1 LLNQIWNFS
10 SGNKIYFSKNEIE
23 FDNIVVSN
31 REQSIQLDG
40 TISSN
45 SDQVAHLKIKDLNLE
60 TVNTLLPRYNL
71 GGTLNADIDLKDL
84 FQDLDVNGDVHINN
98 FSIDKFLVG
107 NVTGNSRWDHIQRKL
122 LLDVALERN
131 DEVTIGLEGY
141 ILPETDHNKEEVK
154 LEANLDNAD
163 LEMLGPLVKGF
174 MSNLSGKVTG
184 TFTIE
189 GTLKNLL
196 VSGMANVKRGKFKID
211 YLGTTYYFE
220 DDIYLDPN
228 NIGFKKMKIKDEY
241 GNPGIINGGIA
252 HDGFK
257 NFIVDISGKMN
268 HFNVLKT
275 TEKDNELFYG
285 DAYVSG
291 DFSVLGPFEDLEITA
306 NAQSNKGTKIYIPLN
321 SYEGSIEKQSFITFV
336 DKHKFNSKKDKDSVD
351 LSGIKLDFNFEVTPD
366 AYAEIIF
373 DKRTGDY
380 IRGYGNG
387 NIKMTIDTRGD
398 FNMYGNYRILK
409 GGYNYTLAGLPIKEF
424 AISKN
429 STITWTGDPYGGI
442 LDVQAY
448 FESKIPIT
456 PLIDDSIRRKQEVG
470 RTHPVKVLL
479 DIKGDLMSPQIG
491 LDIDIT
497 PTTGIAT
504 EVATEF
510 ESLIKRNEQE
520 LNRQVFSLLVLG
532 SFSPSNSFSGI
543 GGSTSNVSQL
553 LTNQLGNWLSQV
565 DENLV
570 IDIDLNGLDKDALNT
585 FNLRLSYTLLDG
597 RLRISRDGS
606 MTNMQGNSN
615 NPQNVSNIA
624 GEWTIEYL
632 LSAEGKFRLKLYNK
646 NNQNQLMNNFT
657 TNNYT
662 SAGFSILHTQSFN
675 NINELLGIKKK
686 KKTENPPSK
695 NSNDQSNLYVPKKD
709 EGEE

>member
-1 LLNQIWNFS
+1 
-10 SGNKIYFSKNEIE
+10 
-23 FDNIVVSN
+23 
-31 REQSIQLDG
+31 
-40 TISSN
+40 
-45 SDQVAHLKIKDLNLE
+45 
-60 TVNTLLPRYNL
+60 
-71 GGTLNADIDLKDL
+71 
-84 FQDLDVNGDVHINN
+84 
-98 FSIDKFLVG
+98 
-107 NVTGNSRWDHIQRKL
+107 
-122 LLDVALERN
+122 
-131 DEVTIGLEGY
+131 
-141 ILPETDHNKEEVK
+141 
-154 LEANLDNAD
+154 
-163 LEMLGPLVKGF
+163 
-174 MSNLSGKVTG
+174 
-184 TFTIE
+184 
-189 GTLKNLL
+189 
-196 VSGMANVKRGKFKID
+196 
-211 YLGTTYYFE
+211 
-220 DDIYLDPN
+220 
-228 NIGFKKMKIKDEY
+228 
-241 GNPGIINGGIA
+241 
-252 HDGFK
+252 
-257 NFIVDISGKMN
+257 
-268 HFNVLKT
+268 
-275 TEKDNELFYG
+275 
-285 DAYVSG
+285 
-291 DFSVLGPFEDLEITA
+291 
-306 NAQSNKGTKIYIPLN
+306 
-321 SYEGSIEKQSFITFV
+321 
-336 DKHKFNSKKDKDSVD
+336 
-351 LSGIKLDFNFEVTPD
+351 
-366 AYAEIIF
+366 
-373 DKRTGDY
+373 
-380 IRGYGNG
+380 
-387 NIKMTIDTRGD
+387 
-398 FNMYGNYRILK
+398 
-409 GGYNYTLAGLPIKEF
+409 
-424 AISKN
+424 
-429 STITWTGDPYGGI
+429 
-442 LDVQAY
+442 
-448 FESKIPIT
+448 
-456 PLIDDSIRRKQEVG
+456 
-470 RTHPVKVLL
+470 
-479 DIKGDLMSPQIG
+479 MSPQIG